1 MDYNEYIGPIPG
13 KIHNLGSADTDLK
26 TLLGYTGNPVD
37 VSALNDGRSLPEVT
51 VVRIN
56 GNDYSLG
63 DMLKGPLERLLGYI
77 RDTVPTAGISEGQI
91 IYTKDDHKLKVCNQ
105 VGKKEEDTLT
115 VTVGS
120 TGAGDLTITLNGVNT
135 TVAVGASKTA
145 DEIATAICAA
155 SFPGGR
161 CRGLRIRPYSQRT
174 KSESCQRL
182 KLLLVILPLQASL
195 SELQPVTRL
204 RSIGKSYDTFRASR
218 LCFVPNEQ

>member
-26 TLLGYTGNPVD
+26 TLLGYNGNPVD

-63 DMLKGPLERLLGYI
+63 DMLKDPLERLLGYI

-105 VGKKEEDTLT
+105 VGKKEVDTLT

-120 TGAGDLTITLNGVNT
+120 TGAGDLIITLNGVNA
-135 TVAVGASKTA
+135 TVAVDALKTA
-145 DEIATAICAA
+145 DEIAAAIRAA
-155 SFPGGR
+155 SFPGWTVTGDTDEAIFTKDEV
-161 CRGLRIRPYSQRT
+161 GIVSAPEIAVGDTSVEGEFVRT
-174 KSESCQRL
+174 ATGDTTTLYWQ
-182 KLLLVILPLQASL
+182 
-195 SELQPVTRL
+195 EL
-204 RSIGKSYDTFRASR
+204 
-218 LCFVPNEQ
+218 

>member
-26 TLLGYTGNPVD
+26 TLLGYNGNPVD

-105 VGKKEEDTLT
+105 VGKKEVDTLT

-120 TGAGDLTITLNGVNT
+120 TGAGDLIITLNGVNA
-135 TVAVGASKTA
+135 TVAVDALKTA
-145 DEIATAICAA
+145 DEIAAAIRAA
-155 SFPGGR
+155 SFPGWTVTGDTDEAIFTKDEV
-161 CRGLRIRPYSQRT
+161 GIVSAPEIAVGDTSVEGEFVRT
-174 KSESCQRL
+174 ATGDATTLYWQ
-182 KLLLVILPLQASL
+182 
-195 SELQPVTRL
+195 EL
-204 RSIGKSYDTFRASR
+204 
-218 LCFVPNEQ
+218 

>member
-26 TLLGYTGNPVD
+26 TLLGYNGNPVD

-51 VVRIN
+51 VVKIN

-63 DMLKGPLERLLGYI
+63 DMLKGPLERLLGYV

-105 VGKKEEDTLT
+105 VGKKEVDTLT

-120 TGAGDLTITLNGVNT
+120 TGAGDLIITLNGVNA
-135 TVAVGASKTA
+135 TVAVDALKTA
-145 DEIATAICAA
+145 DEIAAAIRAA
-155 SFPGGR
+155 SFPGWTVTGDTDEAIFTKDEV
-161 CRGLRIRPYSQRT
+161 GIVSAPEIAVGDTSVEGEFVRT
-174 KSESCQRL
+174 ATGDTTTLYWQ
-182 KLLLVILPLQASL
+182 
-195 SELQPVTRL
+195 EL
-204 RSIGKSYDTFRASR
+204 
-218 LCFVPNEQ
+218 

>member
-26 TLLGYTGNPVD
+26 TLLGYNGNPVD

-63 DMLKGPLERLLGYI
+63 DMLKGPLERLLGYV

-105 VGKKEEDTLT
+105 VGKKEVDTLT

-120 TGAGDLTITLNGVNT
+120 TGAGDLIITLNGVNA
-135 TVAVGASKTA
+135 TVAVDALKTA
-145 DEIATAICAA
+145 DEIAAAIRAA
-155 SFPGGR
+155 SFPGWTVTGDTDEAIFTKDEV
-161 CRGLRIRPYSQRT
+161 GIVSAPEIAVGDTSVEGEFVRT
-174 KSESCQRL
+174 ATGDTTTLYWQ
-182 KLLLVILPLQASL
+182 
-195 SELQPVTRL
+195 EL
-204 RSIGKSYDTFRASR
+204 
-218 LCFVPNEQ
+218 

>member
-1 MDYNEYIGPIPG
+1 MDYNEYIRPIPG

-120 TGAGDLTITLNGVNT
+120 TGAGDLTITLNGVNA

-145 DEIATAICAA
+145 DEIATAIRAA
-155 SFPGGR
+155 SFPGWTVSGDTNKAIFTKDEV
-161 CRGLRIRPYSQRT
+161 GIVSAPEIAVGDTSVAGEFVRT
-174 KSESCQRL
+174 ATGDATTLYWQ
-182 KLLLVILPLQASL
+182 
-195 SELQPVTRL
+195 EL
-204 RSIGKSYDTFRASR
+204 
-218 LCFVPNEQ
+218 

>member
-26 TLLGYTGNPVD
+26 TLLGYNGNPVD

-63 DMLKGPLERLLGYI
+63 DMLKGPLERLLGYV

-105 VGKKEEDTLT
+105 VGKKEVDTLT

-120 TGAGDLTITLNGVNT
+120 TGAGDLIITLNGVNA
-135 TVAVGASKTA
+135 TVAVDALKTA
-145 DEIATAICAA
+145 DEIAAAIRAA
-155 SFPGGR
+155 SFPGWTVTGDTDEAIFTKDEV
-161 CRGLRIRPYSQRT
+161 GIVSAPEIAVGDTSVVGEFVRT
-174 KSESCQRL
+174 ATGDATTLYWQ
-182 KLLLVILPLQASL
+182 
-195 SELQPVTRL
+195 EL
-204 RSIGKSYDTFRASR
+204 
-218 LCFVPNEQ
+218 

>member
-37 VSALNDGRSLPEVT
+37 VLALNDGRSLPEVT

-120 TGAGDLTITLNGVNT
+120 TGAGDLIITLNGVNA
-135 TVAVGASKTA
+135 TVAVDALKTA
-145 DEIATAICAA
+145 DEIAAAIRAA
-155 SFPGGR
+155 SFPGWTVTGDTDEAIFTKDEV
-161 CRGLRIRPYSQRT
+161 GIVSAPEIAVGDTSVVGEFVRT
-174 KSESCQRL
+174 ATGDATTLYWQ
-182 KLLLVILPLQASL
+182 
-195 SELQPVTRL
+195 EL
-204 RSIGKSYDTFRASR
+204 
-218 LCFVPNEQ
+218 

>member
-26 TLLGYTGNPVD
+26 TLLGYVGDPVD

-63 DMLKGPLERLLGYI
+63 DMLKGPLERLLGYV

-105 VGKKEEDTLT
+105 VGKKEVDTLT

-120 TGAGDLTITLNGVNT
+120 TGAGDLIITLNGVNA
-135 TVAVGASKTA
+135 TVAVDALKTA
-145 DEIATAICAA
+145 DEIAAAIRAA
-155 SFPGGR
+155 SFPGWTVTGDTDEAIFTKDEV
-161 CRGLRIRPYSQRT
+161 GIVSAPEIAVGDTSVEGEFVRT
-174 KSESCQRL
+174 ATGDATTLYWQ
-182 KLLLVILPLQASL
+182 
-195 SELQPVTRL
+195 EL
-204 RSIGKSYDTFRASR
+204 
-218 LCFVPNEQ
+218 

>member
-26 TLLGYTGNPVD
+26 TLLGYNGNPVD

-63 DMLKGPLERLLGYI
+63 DMLKDPLERLLGYI

-105 VGKKEEDTLT
+105 VGKKEVDTLT

-120 TGAGDLTITLNGVNT
+120 TGAGDLIITLNGVNA
-135 TVAVGASKTA
+135 TVAVDALKTA
-145 DEIATAICAA
+145 DEIAAAIRAA
-155 SFPGGR
+155 SFPGWTVTGDTDEAIFTKDEV
-161 CRGLRIRPYSQRT
+161 GIVSAPEIAVGDTSVVGEFVRT
-174 KSESCQRL
+174 ATGDATTLYWQ
-182 KLLLVILPLQASL
+182 
-195 SELQPVTRL
+195 EL
-204 RSIGKSYDTFRASR
+204 
-218 LCFVPNEQ
+218 

>member
-26 TLLGYTGNPVD
+26 TLLGYVGDPVD

-63 DMLKGPLERLLGYI
+63 DMLKDPLERLLGYI

-105 VGKKEEDTLT
+105 VGKKEVDTLT

-120 TGAGDLTITLNGVNT
+120 TGAGDLIITLNGVNA
-135 TVAVGASKTA
+135 TVAVDALKTA
-145 DEIATAICAA
+145 DEIAAAIRAA
-155 SFPGGR
+155 SFPGWTVTGDTDEAIFTKDE
-161 CRGLRIRPYSQRT
+161 GGIVSAPEIAVGDTSVEGEFVRT
-174 KSESCQRL
+174 ATGDATTLYWQ
-182 KLLLVILPLQASL
+182 
-195 SELQPVTRL
+195 EL
-204 RSIGKSYDTFRASR
+204 
-218 LCFVPNEQ
+218 

>member
-26 TLLGYTGNPVD
+26 TLLGYNGNPVD

-51 VVRIN
+51 VVKIN

-105 VGKKEEDTLT
+105 VGKKEVDTLT

-120 TGAGDLTITLNGVNT
+120 TGAGDLIITLNGVNA
-135 TVAVGASKTA
+135 TVAVDALKTA
-145 DEIATAICAA
+145 DEIAAAIRAA
-155 SFPGGR
+155 SFPGWTVTGDTDEAIFTKDEV
-161 CRGLRIRPYSQRT
+161 GIVSAPEIAVGDTSVEGEFVRT
-174 KSESCQRL
+174 ATGDTTTLYWQ
-182 KLLLVILPLQASL
+182 
-195 SELQPVTRL
+195 EL
-204 RSIGKSYDTFRASR
+204 
-218 LCFVPNEQ
+218 

>member
-26 TLLGYTGNPVD
+26 TLLGYNGNPVD

-63 DMLKGPLERLLGYI
+63 DMLKGPLERLLGYV

-105 VGKKEEDTLT
+105 VGKKEVDTLT

-120 TGAGDLTITLNGVNT
+120 TGAGDLIITLNGVNA
-135 TVAVGASKTA
+135 TVAVDALKTA
-145 DEIATAICAA
+145 DEIAAAIRAA
-155 SFPGGR
+155 SFPGWTVTGDTDEAIFTKDE
-161 CRGLRIRPYSQRT
+161 GGIVSAPEIAVGDTSVVGEFVRT
-174 KSESCQRL
+174 ATGDATTLYWQ
-182 KLLLVILPLQASL
+182 
-195 SELQPVTRL
+195 EL
-204 RSIGKSYDTFRASR
+204 
-218 LCFVPNEQ
+218 

>member
-26 TLLGYTGNPVD
+26 TLLGYNGNPVD

-63 DMLKGPLERLLGYI
+63 DMLKDPLERLLGYI

-105 VGKKEEDTLT
+105 VGKKEVDTLT

-120 TGAGDLTITLNGVNT
+120 TGAGDLIITLNGVNA
-135 TVAVGASKTA
+135 TVAVDALKTA
-145 DEIATAICAA
+145 DEIAAAIRAA
-155 SFPGGR
+155 SFPGWTVTGDTDEAIFTKDEV
-161 CRGLRIRPYSQRT
+161 GIVSAPEIAVGDTSVEGEFVRT
-174 KSESCQRL
+174 ATGDATTLYWQ
-182 KLLLVILPLQASL
+182 
-195 SELQPVTRL
+195 EL
-204 RSIGKSYDTFRASR
+204 
-218 LCFVPNEQ
+218 

>member
-26 TLLGYTGNPVD
+26 TLLGYNGNPVD

-63 DMLKGPLERLLGYI
+63 DMLKGPLERLLGYV

-105 VGKKEEDTLT
+105 VGKKEVDTLT

-120 TGAGDLTITLNGVNT
+120 TGAGDLIITLNGVNA
-135 TVAVGASKTA
+135 TVAVDALKTA
-145 DEIATAICAA
+145 DEIAAAIRAA
-155 SFPGGR
+155 SFPGWTVTGDTDEAIFTKDEV
-161 CRGLRIRPYSQRT
+161 GIVSAPEIAVGDTSVEGEFVRT
-174 KSESCQRL
+174 ATGDATTLYWQ
-182 KLLLVILPLQASL
+182 
-195 SELQPVTRL
+195 EL
-204 RSIGKSYDTFRASR
+204 
-218 LCFVPNEQ
+218 

>member
-26 TLLGYTGNPVD
+26 TLLGYNGNPVD

-105 VGKKEEDTLT
+105 VGKKEVDTLT

-120 TGAGDLTITLNGVNT
+120 TGAGDLIITLNGVNA
-135 TVAVGASKTA
+135 TVAVDALKTA
-145 DEIATAICAA
+145 DEIAAAIRAA
-155 SFPGGR
+155 SFPGWTVTGDTDEAIFTKDEV
-161 CRGLRIRPYSQRT
+161 GIVSAPEIAVGDTSVVGEFVRT
-174 KSESCQRL
+174 ATGDATTLYWQ
-182 KLLLVILPLQASL
+182 
-195 SELQPVTRL
+195 EL
-204 RSIGKSYDTFRASR
+204 
-218 LCFVPNEQ
+218 